1 MSNSPDP
8 NLVAGKPFGYIFH
21 FIAPFETFKGK
32 KLAIYAYHKET
43 GEKIT
48 AVSPFAIK
56 EPSPR
61 YSSLERFTTTFE
73 VPFVVYGVM
82 KYF

>member
-1 MSNSPDP
+1 MKKYYCQIFPDP

-21 FIAPFETFKGK
+21 FTAPFETFKGK

-43 GEKIT
+43 VEKIT

-56 EPSPR
+56 EASPG

-73 VPFVVYGVM
+73 VQLLTF
-82 KYF
+82 